1 MPLFFISLTS
11 VCVCV
16 RDQFGEHI
24 RQIHL
29 LHQILWSLTSDFPAC
44 PRCLLCCCNPRPAPS
59 PFALSPSSR
68 VSHGPVLPVARPCPS
83 LSQASQSGPP
93 DTFTLTCRARGNQ
106 ETLFLVGLTFH
117 KAGLF
122 ASSRSPSGC
131 CPRLAPASLESHER
145 DVQGPRLHFRP
156 CRSQAVSGSTPCAR
170 DENLHSVS
178 SARLP
183 DGVAGE
189 LTVGLSTTYVVGSLP
204 STFAAVVLPAVSFLT
219 GMVPHRQALPSAV
232 PVPCFQCV
240 HEAA

>member
-1 MPLFFISLTS
+1 MLLFFISLTS
-11 VCVCV
+11 VCVCAC
-16 RDQFGEHI
+16 DQFGEHI

-68 VSHGPVLPVARPCPS
+68 VSHGPVLPVARPGPS

-93 DTFTLTCRARGNQ
+93 DTFTRTCRARGNR
-106 ETLFLVGLTFH
+106 ETLFLVGLTFR

-131 CPRLAPASLESHER
+131 RPRLAWASAELRER

-156 CRSQAVSGSTPCAR
+156 CRSQAVLGPTPCAR
-170 DENLHSVS
+170 DENPHSVS
-178 SARLP
+178 SAHLP
-183 DGVAGE
+183 DRWGE
-189 LTVGLSTTYVVGSLP
+189 LTVRSLTTYVVGSLP
-204 STFAAVVLPAVSFLT
+204 STFAAVVLTAVSFLT
-219 GMVPHRQALPSAV
+219 GMVPHRQARPSAV